1 VGTRES
7 SRPKGLHFDIR
18 VEPANQARATKIMEN
33 VSVALKSRAFQ
44 IRVEEEKK
52 TTAEKEGVSV
62 QFHIE
67 ELYKQIT
74 KTESWGSDS
83 TRTYTHIVGR
93 EPLGRLALMLDDWA
107 GQFRRSFKDGKRQR
121 VENTIEEFAET
132 VEQVVSF
139 RKQQAA
145 EYARWERERQEQ
157 RARKELEA
165 ARVKALQRQLDL
177 ISTAR
182 NLNEYLTR
190 LSSQPDSDVKD
201 AWIRWVRGYLG
212 RVEAS
217 IGIPDISPSNG
228 SPGHLDWAEEDFDA
242 VD

>member
-1 VGTRES
+1 MGKRKSNGT
-7 SRPKGLHFDIR
+7 KGLHFDIR
-18 VEPANQARATKIMEN
+18 VEPSNQARAVKIMES
-33 VSVALKSRAFQ
+33 VSTALRSRAFQ

-52 TTAEKEGVSV
+52 TTAEKDSVSV
-62 QFHIE
+62 QVHIE

-132 VEQVVSF
+132 VEQVVVF

-145 EYARWERERQEQ
+145 EYARWERERQQ
-157 RARKELEA
+157 RTARKELEE
-165 ARVKALQRQLDL
+165 ARVKALERQLDL
-177 ISTAR
+177 ILTAR

-190 LSSQPDSDVKD
+190 LSSQPDSEVKH
-201 AWIRWVRGYLG
+201 AWVSWVTAYLG

-217 IGIPDISPSNG
+217 IGIPDIALPNN
-228 SPGHLDWAEEDFDA
+228 PVGHLDWAEEDIDD